1 MGVTASGGGLRLGI
15 RRGCE
20 SRFDWLKTVDD
31 RWKGHAETKPSVTPV
46 TGGQA
51 MAMSAE
57 EVVTSTMTAMAS
69 ERVGLMSHVD
79 AIEISEPM
87 VVLDPRVL
95 RVWTIN

>member
-1 MGVTASGGGLRLGI
+1 LGI